1 MLRDAKRGDVVFELN
16 RDGVVHVLTMNDG
29 QNLMDASFFD
39 EFDAMLGEVE
49 AESAADAALV
59 LTGTGKFFSNGLNLP
74 VVSKLPKEEFAEFGA
89 TLMRCMGRL
98 LVFPIPTVA
107 ALNGHAFAGG
117 AILAGSC
124 DYRTMREDRG
134 WICVAEV
141 DAGVRIDPL
150 LVEILKAKLPPQTV
164 RTSILEAY
172 RYGGIEALEG
182 GWADRLA
189 SEDELLPLAIE
200 KAASL
205 ASKKRAIF
213 GQVKRALYGDLAK
226 RLGHIRKR

>member
-1 MLRDAKRGDVVFELN
+1 MFELN
-16 RDGVVHVLTMNDG
+16 RHGAVHVLTMNDG
-29 QNLMDASFFD
+29 QNLMDSDFFN
-39 EFDAMLGEVE
+39 EFDAMLDHVE
-49 AESAADAALV
+49 AASSTDAALV
-59 LTGTGKFFSNGLNLP
+59 LTGAGKYFSNGLNLP
-74 VVSKLPKEEFAEFGA
+74 VVSKLPKDELTRFGA

-98 LVFPIPTVA
+98 LVFPVPTVA

-117 AILAGSC
+117 AILAATC
-124 DYRTMREDRG
+124 DYRTMRKDRG
-134 WICVAEV
+134 WICVSEV

-172 RYGGIEALEG
+172 RYSGIEASKG

-189 SEDELLPLAIE
+189 SEDDLLPLAIE
-200 KAASL
+200 KGASL
-205 ASKKRAIF
+205 ASKKREIF

-226 RLGHIRKR
+226 RLGHVRKR